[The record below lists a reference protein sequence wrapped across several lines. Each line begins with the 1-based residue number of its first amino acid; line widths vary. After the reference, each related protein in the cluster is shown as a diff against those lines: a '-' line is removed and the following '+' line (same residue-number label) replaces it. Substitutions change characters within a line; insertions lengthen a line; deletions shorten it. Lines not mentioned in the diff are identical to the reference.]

1 MIKNKRGLSGVV
13 VAVIMIAL
21 VMAAAAIIWVV
32 VSNMIQ
38 GKTKNAE
45 NCFGNYDKIKINGI
59 YTCHDSDNNEAQFSI
74 SIGDIEIESLLIS
87 IYSAGSTSTFELTNI
102 DKLLPNLQNYPRDA
116 GGFGTENVKLPSKN
130 GGLTY
135 IADNFLYVI
144 DKIEISPTIGG
155 SQCGIAD
162 TSSVIDD
169 CDALA

>member
-38 GKTKNAE
+38 GKTKNTE

-59 YTCHDSDNNEAQFSI
+59 YTCHDSTDDNAQFSI
-74 SIGDIEIESLLIS
+74 SIGDIEIESLLVS
-87 IYSAGSTSTFELTNI
+87 IYSAGTTKTFELTPGLGSI
-102 DKLLPNLQNYPRDA
+102 ADLGPYPS
-116 GGFGTENVKLPSKN
+116 GTGDVELPSRN

-135 IADNFLYVI
+135 IASGFPSVI

-162 TSSVIDD
+162 TMQAIDD